1 MHSTENESTTSDE
14 QKVGALYHELLS
26 CWNKRDATAFAALF
40 AENGQTVGFDGSIHN
55 GRGQIFTDLSI
66 IFTNHPTAAY
76 VGKIRQVRFL
86 TTEVGVVSAVAGMVP
101 SGKSDLNPA
110 VNAIQT
116 LVVARADGRWAIA
129 LFQNTPAAF
138 HGRPELSEQLTEE
151 LRQVL
156 REQSPDS

>member
-1 MHSTENESTTSDE
+1 MSDE
-14 QKVGALYHELLS
+14 QRVAALYHELLNG
-26 CWNKRDATAFAALF
+26 WNKRDAAAFAALF
-40 AENGQTVGFDGSIHN
+40 AEDGQTVGFDGSIHD
-55 GRGQIFTDLSI
+55 GRAQIFADLSI

-76 VGKIRQVRFL
+76 VGKIRKVRFL

-110 VNAIQT
+110 VNAMQT
-116 LVVARADGRWAIA
+116 LIAARTDGRWSIA

-138 HGRPELSEQLTEE
+138 HGRPELGEQLTAE

-156 REQSPDS
+156 REQQSR

>member
-1 MHSTENESTTSDE
+1 MSDE
-14 QKVGALYHELLS
+14 QRVAALYCELLN
-26 CWNKRDATAFAALF
+26 CWNKRDAAAFAALF
-40 AENGQTVGFDGSIHN
+40 AEDGQTVGFDGSIHD
-55 GRGQIFTDLSI
+55 GRAQILADLSI

-76 VGKIRQVRFL
+76 VGKIRKVRFL

-116 LVVARADGRWAIA
+116 LIAARTDGRWSIA

-138 HGRPELSEQLTEE
+138 HGRPELGEQLTAE

-156 REQSPDS
+156 REQQSR

>member
-1 MHSTENESTTSDE
+1 MSDE
-14 QKVGALYHELLS
+14 QRVAALYRELLN
-26 CWNKRDATAFAALF
+26 CWNKRDAAAFAALF
-40 AENGQTVGFDGSIHN
+40 AEDGQTVGFDGSIHD
-55 GRGQIFTDLSI
+55 GRAQILADLSI
-66 IFTNHPTAAY
+66 IFTHHPTAAY
-76 VGKIRQVRFL
+76 VGKIRKVRFL

-116 LVVARADGRWAIA
+116 LIAARTDGCWSIA

-138 HGRPELSEQLTEE
+138 HGRPELGEQLTAE

-156 REQSPDS
+156 REQQSR

>member
-1 MHSTENESTTSDE
+1 MSDE

-26 CWNKRDATAFAALF
+26 CWNKRDAAAFAGLF
-40 AENGQTVGFDGSIHN
+40 AEEGQTVGFDGSIHH
-55 GRGQIFTDLSI
+55 GRAQILADLSI

-76 VGKIRQVRFL
+76 VGKIRSVRFL
-86 TTEVGVVSAVAGMVP
+86 NTEVGVVSAVAGMVP

-116 LVVARADGRWAIA
+116 LVAARTDGRWSIA

-138 HGRPELSEQLTEE
+138 HGRPDLSERLTAE
-151 LRQVL
+151 LREVL
-156 REQSPDS
+156 REQHPL